1 MQQAVGPRGWNWR
14 VRKGDASDTR
24 TKTHT
29 LMGGGGKFSVPLEE
43 RFAFLKLLAEEFFA
57 NDPAS
62 PFCTMAEAL
71 TPGLPFWFFLD
82 LDTKYLCESDL
93 TRTWLGE
100 NLVHVLGIIFEMVQG
115 AFGEKQCTTMH
126 IARSIS
132 LGSPEASSS
141 IEATSGVHLVFPGC
155 LCLDAGKAS
164 AIAGTIGVA
173 LDRIFRQNHDLLV
186 AKDFEGDSE
195 TVWSKKIVDTSV
207 FRTAFRMLYQRKE
220 QGPLTEESRCYVPV
234 GHIDSKGSHWK
245 DASEY
250 LPVSPEE
257 AMENWSRMSVFAT
270 GLSEEAKAGPI
281 APITEMVLA
290 DPKTMDTGKGV
301 FAALAEATKVWMG
314 DPKAVLLKVVEK
326 GACYILFTNVLFCPH
341 YQREHQRKTQYLV
354 LGKTTLKQR
363 CSCKCAEK
371 ECAKWS
377 LVLGGTPDHKQALR
391 EVRKMI
397 WHSEAPAR
405 KSKQQKSD
413 EVWANNHKDLA
424 EGSASAPGTVPIHV
438 PSDYVKETMDDLLSL
453 DDETL
458 GAGKW

>member
-14 VRKGDASDTR
+14 VRKGDASDLR

-43 RFAFLKLLAEEFFA
+43 RFAFHRLLAEEFFA

-62 PFCTMAEAL
+62 PFCTMAESL
-71 TPGLPFWFFLD
+71 TPGLPFWFFMD
-82 LDTKYLCESDL
+82 LDTKYLDGENGEAA
-93 TRTWLGE
+93 RHLGE
-100 NLVHVLGIIFEMVQG
+100 RLEVLLRAIFEMVQG

-132 LGSPEASSS
+132 LGSPEDSSS

-155 LCLDAGKAS
+155 LCLEASKAS
-164 AIAGTIGVA
+164 AVAGAIGVA
-173 LDRIFRQNHDLLV
+173 LDRIFRQNHDLFV
-186 AKDFEGDSE
+186 AKDFEGNSE
-195 TVWSKKIVDTSV
+195 TIWSKKIVDTSV
-207 FRTAFRMLYQRKE
+207 YRTAFRMLYQRKE
-220 QGPLTEESRCYVPV
+220 RGPLSEESRCYVPV
-234 GHIDSKGSHWK
+234 GHFDAQGRPHWK

-270 GLSEEAKAGPI
+270 GLDETSKESVAPI
-281 APITEMVLA
+281 AEMIIPS
-290 DPKTMDTGKGV
+290 PKTMDTGKGV

-326 GACYILFTNVLFCPH
+326 GACFILFTNVLFCPH
-341 YQREHQRKTQYLV
+341 LQREHQRKTQYLV

-371 ECAKWS
+371 ECDKWS

-391 EVRKMI
+391 EVRKML

-413 EVWANNHKDLA
+413 EVWANNNKDPPFP
-424 EGSASAPGTVPIHV
+424 SAPGTGNVLV
-438 PSDYVKETMDDLLSL
+438 PSDYVKETMADLLSL